1 MNRRRTNFGT
11 YLVCLAIFLAST
23 SLAATYTYDNL
34 NRLTHVDYGNGNTIQ
49 YTYDQAGNRLTE
61 TVTGTAS
68 VDPDPQVAA
77 QPLTVPLVQ
86 GGYVRISWSDF
97 GGPVEVSIWKGDVEW
112 LEVALNAADDDER
125 TINTA
130 GWEARADYRA
140 HAHLVSDVGVS
151 AFSGHFTVE
160 VPTGDVWRVN
170 PDGSGDFATIQDALN
185 AGQSGDVILL
195 GDGVVTGTG
204 NRDLNFQGKQL
215 TLRSFS
221 GNPGSCTIDVGA
233 SAASPAQGII
243 FGELEPVGT
252 SVEYIRFVNG
262 YHSQGGAIA
271 VYGSQVTLVGC
282 VFEDNTASSIGGAV
296 HLSDYNRS
304 IVDCEFRNNNAVE
317 GGAIYLGSGTCSF
330 EGSLFEGNS
339 ANFGGAIRIGG
350 TPVILTASGNVF
362 RSNSAGTNGS
372 AIMTRRDDIDIV
384 DNLFAGN
391 LSGGADLA
399 VLYIE
404 PWTQPQTVPVIA
416 DNTFLGNEGTAISSA
431 YELDM
436 LVERNILAYSTYFGM
451 SCVDGGTGEHAQL
464 SCNVFF
470 GNGSGDAWCG
480 DDLGGNVVADP
491 LFCNPGGVERTVA
504 DSSPC
509 LPANNSCGVTIG
521 GVAIDCDEVT
531 GLEEPQIASAMYS
544 LHQASPNPFNP
555 RTCITFEL
563 PRREAVTLR
572 VFDLTGRMVKT
583 LIDIEIFAQGRQE
596 VIWLGRD
603 DGGRQCA
610 SGTYFY
616 RLEVGNYVQTK
627 KMVLIK

>member
-1 MNRRRTNFGT
+1 
-11 YLVCLAIFLAST
+11 
-23 SLAATYTYDNL
+23 
-34 NRLTHVDYGNGNTIQ
+34 
-49 YTYDQAGNRLTE
+49 
-61 TVTGTAS
+61 
-68 VDPDPQVAA
+68 
-77 QPLTVPLVQ
+77 
-86 GGYVRISWSDF
+86 
-97 GGPVEVSIWKGDVEW
+97 
-112 LEVALNAADDDER
+112 
-125 TINTA
+125 
-130 GWEARADYRA
+130 
-140 HAHLVSDVGVS
+140 
-151 AFSGHFTVE
+151 
-160 VPTGDVWRVN
+160 
-170 PDGSGDFATIQDALN
+170 
-185 AGQSGDVILL
+185 
-195 GDGVVTGTG
+195 
-204 NRDLNFQGKQL
+204 
-215 TLRSFS
+215 
-221 GNPGSCTIDVGA
+221 
-233 SAASPAQGII
+233 
-243 FGELEPVGT
+243 
-252 SVEYIRFVNG
+252 
-262 YHSQGGAIA
+262 
-271 VYGSQVTLVGC
+271 
-282 VFEDNTASSIGGAV
+282 
-296 HLSDYNRS
+296 
-304 IVDCEFRNNNAVE
+304 
-317 GGAIYLGSGTCSF
+317 
-330 EGSLFEGNS
+330 
-339 ANFGGAIRIGG
+339 
-350 TPVILTASGNVF
+350 
-362 RSNSAGTNGS
+362 
-372 AIMTRRDDIDIV
+372 MTRRDDIDIV